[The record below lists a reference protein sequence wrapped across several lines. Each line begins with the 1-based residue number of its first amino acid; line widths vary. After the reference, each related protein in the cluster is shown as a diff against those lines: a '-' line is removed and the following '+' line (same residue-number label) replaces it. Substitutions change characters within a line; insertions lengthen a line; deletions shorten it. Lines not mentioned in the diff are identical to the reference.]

1 MTRVLGGIKSL
12 AKIAIKAVLHPE
24 KLFKVAGKISRAW
37 QAGGIKEIAKKTR
50 QYIQIK
56 TKGNNNPII
65 AGPTHNDIWLQ
76 AKRKFD
82 QESTPQIIERIQKLH
97 RQPLISI
104 LIPVY
109 NTSEKWLKEAIESVL
124 AQLYPHWELCIAD
137 DGSSLPHVKKILQE
151 YTRQDSRIKVV
162 FLAKNSGISVAS
174 NHALEIAT
182 GEFIL
187 LMDHDDL
194 LEKQALYRV
203 AESILEDSPDLL
215 YSDEVLI
222 TENGEVRDFVFRPQF
237 SLEFL
242 RSHPYIVHLVGF
254 KAELLRKIGGFRN
267 ELTISQDYDLILR
280 ACEQAKCIVH
290 IPEILYCWRQHQTSA
305 GHQKQ
310 HQVME
315 ISKSVISQHLKR
327 CNEQGIVGEM
337 CFNFFQ
343 VRYRLKPNQKI
354 AIIIP
359 TKNCG
364 ELVRQCIESIE
375 ATVKDIDFDIVLID
389 HASDEL
395 NSLEYFYSLKDRHK
409 VLRYEALFNFS
420 AINNWAIS
428 QLNNQNYTHYL
439 FCNNDIE
446 AIEEGWLNR
455 LLELVQKPDI
465 AIAGPKL
472 VYPDRNTIQHAGVG
486 IGINI
491 YAEHYGKFLPNKS
504 PNGNFEHGYYGTFV
518 INKEVSAV
526 TAACMLMRKDA
537 FEKIGGFDENFA
549 VGFGDVDLCLRT
561 RQAGYKIIFCSQ
573 SLLIHHESY
582 TRGKTLDGIDKHPQ
596 DSALFMKKWQHFVE
610 AGDPYYHP
618 NFSHFS
624 TSWEIKQPFDIK
636 LDINRRVYKT
646 QGSLY
651 A

>member
-1 MTRVLGGIKSL
+1 MLSIKFIAKSVLKAFLKPQKIQIGI
-12 AKIAIKAVLHPE
+12 
-24 KLFKVAGKISRAW
+24 GKIYRAW

-50 QYIQIK
+50 QYIQTK
-56 TKGNNNPII
+56 TNP
-65 AGPTHNDIWLQ
+65 ANPTITGTPYNDIWLQ
-76 AKRKFD
+76 AKHKFE
-82 QESTPQIIERIQKLH
+82 QESTPQIIEHIQKFP
-97 RQPLISI
+97 RYPLISI

-109 NTSEKWLKEAIESVL
+109 NTSEKWLKEALESVL
-124 AQLYPHWELCIAD
+124 AQLYPHWELCITD
-137 DGSSLPHVKKILQE
+137 DGSTAPHVKKILQQ
-151 YTRQDSRIKVV
+151 YSRKDNRIKVTY
-162 FLAKNSGISVAS
+162 LEKNSGISVAS
-174 NHALEIAT
+174 NNALKIAT

-194 LEKQALYRV
+194 LQKQALYRV
-203 AESILEDSPDLL
+203 AESILEDTPDLL
-215 YSDEVLI
+215 YSDEALI
-222 TENGEVRDFVFRPQF
+222 TENGEIRDFVFRPQF

-254 KAELLRKIGGFRN
+254 KTELLKNLGGFRN

-280 ACEQAKCIVH
+280 ACEKAKCIVH

-310 HQVME
+310 AQVME
-315 ISKSVISQHLKR
+315 ISKNVISQHLKR

-337 CFNFFQ
+337 RFNFFQ
-343 VRYRLKPNQKI
+343 VRYNLEPNQKI

-364 ELVRQCIESIE
+364 DLVKQCIESIE
-375 ATVKDIDFDIVLID
+375 STVKNIDFDIILID
-389 HASDEL
+389 HCSDEL
-395 NSLEYFYSLKDRHK
+395 ESLEYFSSLKTRHK
-409 VLRYEALFNFS
+409 VLRYEAPFNFS

-428 QLNNQNYTHYL
+428 QLNNHDYTHYL
-439 FCNNDIE
+439 FCNNDIQ

-504 PNGNFEHGYYGTFV
+504 PDGNFEHGYYGTFV

-561 RQAGYKIIFCSQ
+561 LEAGYRIIFCSQ

-596 DSALFMKKWQHFVE
+596 DSALFMKRWQHFIE

-618 NFSHFS
+618 NFSPFS
-624 TSWEIKQPFDIK
+624 TSWEIKQPLEIK
-636 LDINRRVYKT
+636 FDINRRIYKT
-646 QGSLY
+646 QRSLY
-651 A
+651 E

>member
-1 MTRVLGGIKSL
+1 MSYLKFIAKSALKVVLK
-12 AKIAIKAVLHPE
+12 PE
-24 KLFKVAGKISRAW
+24 KIKIGITKIYRAW
-37 QAGGIKEIAKKTR
+37 QAGGVKEIAKKTR
-50 QYIQIK
+50 EYIQTK
-56 TKGNNNPII
+56 TLPANPIVDN
-65 AGPTHNDIWLQ
+65 TYNNIWLQ
-76 AKRKFD
+76 AKQKFE
-82 QESTPQIIERIQKLH
+82 QESTPQIIQRIQKLP
-97 RQPLISI
+97 RYPLISI

-109 NTSEKWLKEAIESVL
+109 NTSENWLKEAIESVL

-137 DGSSLPHVKKILQE
+137 DASTAPHVKKILQQ
-151 YTRQDSRIKVV
+151 YSRKDSRIKLV
-162 FLAKNSGISVAS
+162 FLEKNSGISVAS
-174 NHALEIAT
+174 NNALKIAT
-182 GEFIL
+182 GEFII

-194 LEKQALYRV
+194 LQKQALYRV
-203 AESILEDSPDLL
+203 AESILEDSPDFL
-215 YSDEVLI
+215 YSDEALM
-222 TENGEVRDFVFRPQF
+222 TENGEIRDFVFRPQF

-254 KAELLRKIGGFRN
+254 KTELLKNLGGFRN

-280 ACEQAKCIVH
+280 VCEQAKCIVH
-290 IPEILYCWRQHQTSA
+290 IPEILYCWRLHQTST

-310 HQVME
+310 DQVME
-315 ISKSVISQHLKR
+315 TSKSIISQHLKR

-343 VRYRLKPNQKI
+343 VRYNLEPNQKI

-364 ELVRQCIESIE
+364 SLVKQCIESIE
-375 ATVKDIDFDIVLID
+375 ATVTDINFDIILID
-389 HASDEL
+389 HASDEIE
-395 NSLEYFYSLKDRHK
+395 SIEYFQSIQNSHK
-409 VLRYEALFNFS
+409 VLRYEGNFNFS

-428 QLNNQNYTHYL
+428 QIKKEDYTHYL

-446 AIEEGWLNR
+446 AIEKGWLNR

-504 PNGNFEHGYYGTFV
+504 PNGNFEHGYYGTFL

-561 RQAGYKIIFCSQ
+561 RQAGYRIIFCSQ

-596 DSALFMKKWQHFVE
+596 DTALFIEKWQPIIE
-610 AGDPYYHP
+610 TGDPYFHP

-624 TSWEIKQPFDIK
+624 TSWEIKKPLEIK
-636 LDINRRVYKT
+636 LDINRRVYKK
-646 QGSLY
+646 
-651 A
+651 